1 MTNKGLISKT
11 QKKLTQLDS
20 KKVNK
25 LIKKNKNWS
34 DIFPKTHTGQQAQ
47 EKMPNTVNY
56 QSNTN

>member
-25 LIKKNKNWS
+25 LIKKNKKKNIKALRYLIILFS
-34 DIFPKTHTGQQAQ
+34 IKYFSYAVSTKFY
-47 EKMPNTVNY
+47 V
-56 QSNTN
+56 